1 MDAKGNLKY
10 VLLLFFAITIVL
22 AGCSPRPAMPTGP
35 DVVWDLVVI
44 GDSSMWGLGEALAAQ
59 IEEDVDVQVELH
71 LWVYNSYSAGSV
83 LRMLENNE
91 DKGLTPLL
99 RDAEY
104 VVIWANPMD
113 SMNPD
118 LPIIDDGAC
127 FGYGGTVGSCPPEG
141 YAQFTADLET
151 FYAKIFEL
159 RDGQPTIVRGLD
171 LYQPL
176 VSNWIKQDKFE
187 ACTEC
192 WEVLSDATRQAA
204 ETYNV
209 PFLSRYDAFN
219 GPNHDEDPREK
230 GLIISDGQHPS
241 ELAAEYTADLL
252 SEMGYDPV
260 TPP

>member
-1 MDAKGNLKY
+1 MDAGGNLKST
-10 VLLLFFAITIVL
+10 LLLLFAITIVL
-22 AGCSPRPAMPTGP
+22 AGCNPRPAMPTGL

-44 GDSSMWGLGEALAAQ
+44 GDSSMWGLGEALEAQ
-59 IEEDVDVQVELH
+59 IEEDVDVQVDLH
-71 LWVYNSYSAGSV
+71 LWIYPGYSLGSA

-99 RDAEY
+99 REAEY
-104 VVIWANPMD
+104 VVIWANPND

-118 LPIIDDGAC
+118 VPDESNC
-127 FGYGGTVGSCPPEG
+127 RGYSKMVGPCPPEA
-141 YAQFTADLET
+141 YENFTADLQT
-151 FYAKIFEL
+151 FYARVFEL

-171 LYQPL
+171 LYMPL
-176 VSNWIKQDKFE
+176 ISSWVKQDKLE
-187 ACTEC
+187 ACTAC

-204 ETYNV
+204 DAYNI

-219 GPNHDEDPREK
+219 GPDHYEDPREK
-230 GLIISDGQHPS
+230 GLIMSDGVHPT